1 MILQELN
8 VNRRYLKLPP
18 KKHSF
23 YLVCF
28 AFLLGFL
35 LVTFFRASFHS
46 LDVSVNL
53 WIPLIQS
60 KALTLVAQGVALIF
74 DTISLVI
81 ISLIISAYLFLKNY
95 KSHGLLLLG
104 AIGSDALIV
113 SILKTVEHVVRPTNS
128 IVPDS
133 GFSYPSGHCTG
144 CIVFGG
150 VLAYFAWRHWESTRS
165 RAIIG
170 SGMGIVAGVVGFDRL
185 YLNVHWVSDVL
196 GGLLFGA
203 FWLSF
208 VILLF
213 RQVKQTKRFESDR
226 FDFVANLL
234 YLAAVM
240 VSVFVILFSL
250 YGNFL

>member
-1 MILQELN
+1 VIS
-8 VNRRYLKLPP
+8 RYLKLP
-18 KKHSF
+18 KKEHSL
-23 YLVCF
+23 YSICLV
-28 AFLLGFL
+28 FLLSFL
-35 LVTFFRASFHS
+35 LVTFFRTSFHS

-53 WIPLIQS
+53 WIPSIQS
-60 KALTLVAQGVALIF
+60 NALTLVAQGVALIF
-74 DTISLVI
+74 DTISLI
-81 ISLIISAYLFLKNY
+81 TISLIISGYLFLKHY

-104 AIGSDALIV
+104 AIGSDAMIV
-113 SILKTVEHVVRPTNS
+113 SILKTVEHVARPTNS

-133 GFSYPSGHCTG
+133 GFSYPSGHSTG
-144 CIVFGG
+144 CVVFGG
-150 VLAYFAWRHWESTRS
+150 VLAYFAWRHWQSTRS

-170 SGMGIVAGVVGFDRL
+170 SGMGIVAGVVSFDRL

-213 RQVKQTKRFESDR
+213 RQTKQTKRFESDR

-234 YLAAVM
+234 YFAAVV
-240 VSVFVILFSL
+240 VSVFIVLFSL
-250 YGNFL
+250 HGNFL